1 MRIVEILKGLGW
13 KEAKKN
19 YGSYYGDGQ
28 TSYKHPSKKME
39 FIIQSKELWIDG
51 KLKAKFSTS
60 RKQDEVNF
68 DPNTNLITIGN
79 EIAIFV
85 G

>member
-1 MRIVEILKGLGW
+1 MRISEILKGLGW
-13 KEAKKN
+13 KESTKSA
-19 YGSYYGDGQ
+19 SYYGSSQ
-28 TSYKHPSKKME
+28 SSFKHPSKKME

-60 RKQDEVNF
+60 RKQDEVQF